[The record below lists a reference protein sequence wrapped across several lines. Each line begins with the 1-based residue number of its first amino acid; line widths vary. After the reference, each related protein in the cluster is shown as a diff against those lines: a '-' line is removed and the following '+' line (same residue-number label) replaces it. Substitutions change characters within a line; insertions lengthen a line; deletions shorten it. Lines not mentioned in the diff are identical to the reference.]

1 MTTAVNDLSKVR
13 NIGFIAHIDAGKTT
27 VTERVLF
34 FTGETYKIGD
44 IDDGTT
50 VMDFMSLER
59 ERGIT
64 IGSAATNAQWNDHQ
78 VNIID
83 TPGHVDFTA
92 EVQRSLRVLD
102 GGVVVLESVSGVQ
115 PQSETVWRQANDY
128 GVPRMIFVNKMD
140 RLGADFNNAVKTVH
154 DRLGANAVPIQ
165 IPIGAESEFKG
176 MIDLIERKAYV
187 YDIEDAVEHTVKD
200 VPDEYKENV
209 EKFRNEL
216 IEKIAETDEALMDK
230 FLEKLKKKEN
240 LNFEE
245 SKSVFEIIMSGQVK
259 DEQIYDFLILL
270 SDKGESPDEI
280 AGGVFVLR
288 NKAKPVN
295 IEGNVIDTCGTGGDG
310 KNTLNISTAS
320 ALLLASYGIKV
331 AKHGNKAVSSKCGSA
346 DVLEKLKVNINL
358 EPKQIEESIN
368 KTNFGFMFAPNYHS
382 AMKYVGPIRKK
393 IGKRTIFNLIG
404 PLSNPAKVK
413 RQVIGVFNK
422 NLLTTFAKALQN
434 LKSDFAWIVNSDDG
448 LDEISPY
455 DKTKVVQL
463 KNNSIKEFTINPS
476 ELGIK
481 VKNFEK
487 IVGKESEYNSEKII
501 EIPALLWRKNN
512 HQYLKTEI
520 IKFHLSV
527 CYMILYR

>member
-1 MTTAVNDLSKVR
+1 
-13 NIGFIAHIDAGKTT
+13 
-27 VTERVLF
+27 
-34 FTGETYKIGD
+34 
-44 IDDGTT
+44 
-50 VMDFMSLER
+50 MS
-59 ERGIT
+59 
-64 IGSAATNAQWNDHQ
+64 
-78 VNIID
+78 
-83 TPGHVDFTA
+83 
-92 EVQRSLRVLD
+92 
-102 GGVVVLESVSGVQ
+102 
-115 PQSETVWRQANDY
+115 
-128 GVPRMIFVNKMD
+128 
-140 RLGADFNNAVKTVH
+140 
-154 DRLGANAVPIQ
+154 
-165 IPIGAESEFKG
+165 
-176 MIDLIERKAYV
+176 
-187 YDIEDAVEHTVKD
+187 
-200 VPDEYKENV
+200 
-209 EKFRNEL
+209 
-216 IEKIAETDEALMDK
+216 
-230 FLEKLKKKEN
+230 EKLKSLIPLAFDGILTRADTAKA
-240 LNFEE
+240 
-245 SKSVFEIIMSGQVK
+245 FEIIMSG
-259 DEQIYDFLILL
+259 EALESQIAAFLIALQKSGVNSEHIL
-270 SDKGESPDEI
+270 GSISVMHNKMITVKTP
-280 AGGVFVLR
+280 AGS
-288 NKAKPVN
+288 
-295 IEGNVIDTCGTGGDG
+295 IDTCGTGGDG

-455 DKTKVVQL
+455 AKTKIVQL

-481 VKNFEK
+481 TNNFEK

-501 EIPALLWRKNN
+501 EIFKGIDNDFSVAVSLNAAAGLIVSDKSKNIVEAYSSIRK
-512 HQYLKTEI
+512 HILSGKAFE
-520 IKFHLSV
+520 HLNK
-527 CYMILYR
+527 ITNL